1 MSDSPKQQIQE
12 PVNEDPVIAAV
23 EVGKKLA
30 SAHKQFA
37 KLEPSS
43 TQARTKAL
51 EILQAVLEGIEHHEG
66 VISSAYSK
74 MASLKDS
81 LEQQLGNGT
90 GRRLLKELRSKLL
103 GLCRWYEATY
113 QAQANKLGD
122 LFNKAIAR
130 PTELDQLI
138 EQDSTLPQNRL
149 TLATLAYFYRRDGA
163 LKDLKKAF
171 SFRKK

>member
-1 MSDSPKQQIQE
+1 MFDAKQQIQE
-12 PVNEDPVIAAV
+12 PVNEDPVFPAL

-37 KLEPSS
+37 KLQPSS

-66 VISSAYSK
+66 VISTAYSK

-81 LEQQLGNGT
+81 MEQQLGNGT
-90 GRRLLKELRSKLL
+90 GRRLLKELRSKLP

-113 QAQANKLGD
+113 QAQANKLED
-122 LFNKAIAR
+122 LFNKAINR
-130 PTELDQLI
+130 HTEELDQLI
-138 EQDSTLPQNRL
+138 EQDGTLHKTGLLWLRWPISMVEI
-149 TLATLAYFYRRDGA
+149 GV
-163 LKDLKKAF
+163 
-171 SFRKK
+171 